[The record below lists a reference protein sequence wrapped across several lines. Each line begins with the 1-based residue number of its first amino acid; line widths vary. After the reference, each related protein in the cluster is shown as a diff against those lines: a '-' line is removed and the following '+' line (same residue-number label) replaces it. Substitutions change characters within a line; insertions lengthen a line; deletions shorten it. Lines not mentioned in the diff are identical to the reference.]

1 MLNSVI
7 YDSRWAAA
15 ACWLLQSNTELSRC
29 HSHRNAWDH
38 HHPALNY
45 FLLLFLRG
53 GLMRIV
59 NEFGTSKGGNQW
71 QEENDSSI
79 MITFTILHMAMDILI
94 VPCSKH
100 SIITLIGG
108 QQTIS
113 TLGHWVIAQF
123 LQFSQLVQW
132 WLSIKWL
139 GPPLSGAQVNQFPAR
154 FCAE

>member
-7 YDSRWAAA
+7 YDSRWAA

-79 MITFTILHMAMDILI
+79 MIAFTIHTHGDGYLNCALLGTFHH
-94 VPCSKH
+94 H
-100 SIITLIGG
+100 SDRGAANNQHFG
-108 QQTIS
+108 S
-113 TLGHWVIAQF
+113 LGHCSVSSI
-123 LQFSQLVQW
+123 FSVGSSVMTFNKMAWSAAERSSSQ
-132 WLSIKWL
+132 SI
-139 GPPLSGAQVNQFPAR
+139 SS
-154 FCAE
+154 